1 MILNFTMMKK
11 ILTFL
16 IIFCSFST
24 LTAQTHADKENLDN
38 YIRMYVSTLDEKV
51 EAIERINTMDSVKAY
66 VKDIHTELLAIV
78 YVIAKVYKFDVY
90 DWSARDYYLY
100 GIAVENISPS
110 LSSYYKFQAI
120 NKLSYPVE
128 NSRYYK
134 KLGRLNFIVKNI
146 RKTKKQEELNKL
158 KIELRDVVT
167 DLNLMALK

>member
-1 MILNFTMMKK
+1 MKK
-11 ILTFL
+11 ILIYL
-16 IIFCSFST
+16 IVLCSFSS
-24 LTAQTHADKENLDN
+24 LTAQTQADREILDN
-38 YIRMYVSTLDEKV
+38 YIRMYVSTLDDKV
-51 EAIERINTMDSVKAY
+51 EAIEQINAMDSVKAY

-120 NKLSYPVE
+120 NKLSYPVD

-134 KLGRLNFIVKNI
+134 KLGRLNFIVKSI

-158 KIELRDVVT
+158 KIELRDIVT
-167 DLNLMALK
+167 NLNAMELK